1 VSLTELE
8 EQAEEKPFLSLDKL
22 LEIIGNSTRRIILS
36 KLAKIP
42 LGASE
47 LAASFGTKISRQA
60 IHSQLKMLSESGI
73 IESFGSDL
81 RNTKYRIK
89 SNLSLGIDL
98 TPDYYSINFK
108 VSEVVSKRE
117 NLEFKNTGYHKDY
130 QKIET
135 PLKKLRFIG
144 EKIKELEH
152 NLKKLEGQ
160 RNLLLH
166 KKECFII
173 ELKNLI
179 ANQYKSSLK
188 KKERPNLEMEIF
200 YTIFYNPIRY
210 FKRINIDN
218 LLDDMFFSKR
228 GTIRRETNKVS
239 IQYLLKDLSE
249 FIGFLREDEDDFWF
263 FDI

>member
-1 VSLTELE
+1 LELE
-8 EQAEEKPFLSLDKL
+8 EQEEKKFLSVDKL
-22 LEIIGNSTRRIILS
+22 LEILGNPTRRRILS
-36 KLAKIP
+36 KLAKIH

-73 IESFGSDL
+73 IESFGRDH

-89 SNLSLGIDL
+89 SNLSLGIFI
-98 TPDYYSINFK
+98 TPDYYHINFK
-108 VSEVVSKRE
+108 VSEVIDIRE
-117 NLEFKNTGYHKDY
+117 NLDFKNTGYHNDY

-135 PLKKLRFIG
+135 PPKKLRFIG
-144 EKIKELEH
+144 EKIKEIEQ
-152 NLKKLEGQ
+152 NLKNLEDKK
-160 RNLLLH
+160 NLLLN

-179 ANQYKSSLK
+179 ANQYKSALK
-188 KKERPNLEMEIF
+188 KKEIPNLVMEIF
-200 YTIFYNPIRY
+200 YTIFYNPNRY

-218 LLDDMFFSKR
+218 LLDDMYFSER

-239 IQYLLKDLSE
+239 IKYLLKDLSE
-249 FIGFLREDEDDFWF
+249 LMGFLREDEDNFWF

>member
-1 VSLTELE
+1 MSLTELE
-8 EQAEEKPFLSLDKL
+8 EKQFLRLDKL
-22 LEIIGNSTRRIILS
+22 LEIIGNPTRRIILS

-60 IHSQLKMLSESGI
+60 IHSQLKTLSESGI
-73 IESFGSDL
+73 VESFGNDL

-89 SNLSLGIDL
+89 RNLSLDIDI
-98 TPDYYSINFK
+98 TPDYFNINFK
-108 VSEVVSKRE
+108 VSEVVDTRE
-117 NLEFKNTGYHKDY
+117 NLDFKNTGYINDY

-135 PLKKLRFIG
+135 PLKKLRFLG
-144 EKIKELEH
+144 EKIEELGQ

-166 KKECFII
+166 KKQCFII

-179 ANQYKSSLK
+179 ADQFKSALK

-218 LLDDMFFSKR
+218 LLDDMFFSER

-249 FIGFLREDEDDFWF
+249 LIGFLREDEDDFWF